1 MNGVKIVA
9 SPYPMRTSNGD
20 MTIKDVVAIVLRNA
34 GTATVNLWD
43 GLYTLDPKETVSLNV
58 TETGLELELLSVPV
72 KFDTSTGSVQKL
84 QVLALKKIAC

>member
-1 MNGVKIVA
+1 
-9 SPYPMRTSNGD
+9 MRTSNGD

>member
-9 SPYPMRTSNGD
+9 SPYPSKTANGD
-20 MTIKDVVAIVLRNA
+20 LTIKDVVAVVFKNA

-43 GLYTLDPKETVSLNV
+43 GQYTLDPKETVALNV
-58 TETGLELELLSVPV
+58 TENGLEMELLAIPV

-84 QVLALKKIAC
+84 QILALKKIAC